1 MNNDVELSN
10 VTKRSFLQI
19 IENCNDLHLQD
30 RDMRFQTFQNVVS
43 AKPLTLTFSIL
54 TSHPGAD

>member
-30 RDMRFQTFQNVVS
+30 RDMRFQTLKMWSVPN
-43 AKPLTLTFSIL
+43 
-54 TSHPGAD
+54 H